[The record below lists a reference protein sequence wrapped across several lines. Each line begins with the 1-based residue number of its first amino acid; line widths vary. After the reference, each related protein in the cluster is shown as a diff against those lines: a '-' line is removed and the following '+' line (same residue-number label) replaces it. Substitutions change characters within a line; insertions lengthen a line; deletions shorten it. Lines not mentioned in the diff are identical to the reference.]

1 MPTTTST
8 LVLVI
13 DRPPDAVYEALTS
26 LGRLKG
32 LIETSGTYRGTV
44 DISDDPI
51 RVGSTYVDRTP
62 LGRLHGTVLE
72 LEPGRRVV
80 FRQATASG
88 DLDIQ
93 ITYALEPATT
103 GTRLVRTGEITTR
116 RWLGA
121 VHPVVVWAT
130 RAENRRTMEALKAS
144 LEDG

>member
-8 LVLVI
+8 LALAI
-13 DRPPDAVYEALTS
+13 DRPPGAVYVALTS
-26 LGRLKG
+26 LGPLRG
-32 LIETSGTYRGTV
+32 RIDTSGTYRGTV
-44 DISDDPI
+44 DISDEPI

-72 LEPGRRVV
+72 LEPDRRVV
-80 FRQATASG
+80 FRQATARE
-88 DLDIQ
+88 DLDIR

-116 RWLGA
+116 GWLGA